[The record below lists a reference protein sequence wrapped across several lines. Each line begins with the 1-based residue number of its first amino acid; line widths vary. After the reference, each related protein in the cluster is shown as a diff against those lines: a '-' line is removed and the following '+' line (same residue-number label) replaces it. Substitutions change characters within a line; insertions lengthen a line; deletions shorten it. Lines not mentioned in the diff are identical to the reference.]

1 MYAYVNYHQYLFK
14 VLYFNIRNNM
24 FSNDMKINYASY
36 LYFMLKKSF
45 IVTLN
50 TYDQR
55 YGGDFNARTRKSLS
69 IRAY

>member
-1 MYAYVNYHQYLFK
+1 
-14 VLYFNIRNNM
+14 M

-55 YGGDFNARTRKSLS
+55 YGGDFNARIRKSLS